1 MEKIFAA
8 FADQANLIG
17 SAILT
22 TGTAIFGGKG
32 YLFLCFLALNGADY
46 LFGVWKA
53 QKTGTL
59 SSAKGAEGIKK
70 KISYWVVIGIAFML
84 SYVLIDI
91 GTTLGVDLGFMQ
103 LIGWFTLAVYVMNE
117 LTSITENLVVLGV
130 EVPEILVKALAVAKN
145 VVDEAGNR
153 VVPDTKEGED
163 TDDKGKN

>member
-22 TGTAIFGGKG
+22 TGTAILGGHG
-32 YLFLCFLALNGADY
+32 YLFLCFLALNAADY

-84 SYVLIDI
+84 SYALIDI
-91 GTTLGVDLGFMQ
+91 GATLGVDLGFVQ

-117 LTSITENLVVLGV
+117 LTSITENLIVLGV

-145 VVDEAGNR
+145 VVDEAGDR
-153 VVPDTKEGED
+153 VVPDAKEEEQEEE
-163 TDDKGKN
+163 KK